1 MKDHSSKYSAVPE
14 PKVRQLS
21 GEHLAECLALKAIYS
36 IKKDELGLTQEKLAK
51 LLGMRQGSLS
61 HYLNGRNSI
70 GLSFAIEV
78 ARELRVRV
86 SDFSPRLAGQ
96 LSRLS
101 EGEGEMLGDTGVANN
116 TSRIQDLDET
126 LYQDGWSCEL
136 SIDMLKMFMDGWEK
150 ARRAGLMPEVTV
162 QPAGAVAKHGQVIG
176 ELSVKLDALKDFTG
190 GGVVNAPARRLGV
203 ARHDIDDSESVA
215 RTKGTL
221 LDYFQQFPGWEG
233 FLGAMGEAFMRGYV
247 QCSDEQAGHRAGM
260 MAALSVARFP
270 KPRGAAE
277 PEQRFGSMVGR
288 ISGAD
293 FVLRHLTI
301 SVDGEMS
308 CTDGRYLLI
317 LEADDG
323 K

>member
-1 MKDHSSKYSAVPE
+1 MNLADRFKFARSHACLTQAELADLAGITQATVSEIERGLSSSSAHLVKIAMIC
-14 PKVRQLS
+14 KVRPQW
-21 GEHLAECLALKAIYS
+21 LA
-36 IKKDELGLTQEKLAK
+36 
-51 LLGMRQGSLS
+51 
-61 HYLNGRNSI
+61 
-70 GLSFAIEV
+70 
-78 ARELRVRV
+78 
-86 SDFSPRLAGQ
+86 
-96 LSRLS
+96 

-162 QPAGAVAKHGQVIG
+162 QPAGAVATHDQAIG

-190 GGVVNAPARRLGV
+190 GGVVHAPARRRGV

-215 RTKGTL
+215 RTEGTL

-233 FLGAMGEAFMRGYV
+233 FLGAMGEAFMREY
-247 QCSDEQAGHRAGM
+247 SARTDEQAGHYAGM

-270 KPRGAAE
+270 KPIRAVE
-277 PEQRFGSMVGR
+277 PEQRFGVMEGR

-293 FVLRHLTI
+293 FVLRHLNI

-308 CTDGRYLLI
+308 CSGGRYLLI
-317 LEADDG
+317 PEADDG